1 LIQIPKV
8 RIQATKSLIFKQVHP
23 LTFLEA
29 IGDIAVNEAHRN
41 NEYASRRVF
50 IGYVQRKPDLVL
62 YESLFCY
69 GMIRETDNY
78 WQFQNLESRIG

>member
-23 LTFLEA
+23 LPFLEA

-41 NEYASRRVF
+41 NEDASRGVF
-50 IGYVQRKPDLVL
+50 IDYVQRKPDLLL
-62 YESLFCY
+62 YESLFLLWNDPRDRY
-69 GMIRETDNY
+69 RFRLNSPSV
-78 WQFQNLESRIG
+78 Q